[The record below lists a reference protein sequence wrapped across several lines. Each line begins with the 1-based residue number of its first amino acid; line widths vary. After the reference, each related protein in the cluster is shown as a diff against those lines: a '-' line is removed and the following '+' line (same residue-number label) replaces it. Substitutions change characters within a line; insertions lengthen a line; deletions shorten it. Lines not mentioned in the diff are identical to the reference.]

1 MPSKRLVVIDDEKG
15 IQEILREILTSN
27 GYEVEV
33 AGSGEDGLKKISE
46 DFYNVAIVDVHLQDM
61 TGIEV
66 MEKIEE
72 ISPNTEVIIMTAFA
86 SVDTAIKAIKG
97 KAFDYIAK
105 PFKTE
110 KLLDALQGAIH
121 YQELKMQNSS
131 MLKQITFLNEIS
143 HEMVKTFNIDT
154 ILNLVLTKTLEFFAI
169 KSGAIY
175 TKENGEW
182 VLRRWNG
189 VTDKFRNDFARLS
202 PEHPIVREATDMKLT
217 VLRKT
222 NVNHGGA
229 MWAAVPFLFGDSVMG
244 ILVLAGKGSEFL
256 NEEDRRLLT
265 IMGAQ
270 VGTILNNA
278 MTFEH
283 IETTR
288 SYLQNLVE
296 NTADAIITYDL
307 KGHIIGW
314 NPAATAIYGYDA
326 EEAIGKTLI
335 NVPEEKK
342 GEFKAIFNDVRNG
355 GIVSNFETFGLSKDM
370 RLVEVAVTLSPLKDA
385 SGRLIGYSCISRD
398 LTTKKDI
405 EKEKIRSEILEA
417 QGRIRDVL
425 IDVIPLLLKRRL
437 PQEDKNEFILI
448 LSRKLEEALY
458 DDYVREGEDTPDG
471 IARSIAA
478 VLNEMGG
485 KFEYSIDGDVITI
498 CGTKCPWQNE
508 QRKNPV
514 ICMLTKSISARFA
527 KRALGEVRVSL
538 ESTMANADEKCRII
552 IMRGGPGDT

>member
-1 MPSKRLVVIDDEKG
+1 MPSKRLMVIDDEKG
-15 IQEILREILTSN
+15 IQEILREVLTSK
-27 GYEVEV
+27 GYEVDV
-33 AGSGEDGLKKISE
+33 AGSGEEGLKRISK
-46 DFYNVAIVDVHLQDM
+46 DFFNVAIIDVHLQDM

-72 ISPNTEVIIMTAFA
+72 ISPDTEVIIMTAYA

-105 PFKTE
+105 PFKAE
-110 KLLDALQGAIH
+110 KLMDALNGAIH
-121 YQELKMQNSS
+121 YQELKMQNRS
-131 MLKQITFLNEIS
+131 MLKQITFLNDIS
-143 HEMVKTFNIDT
+143 NEMVKTFNIDT
-154 ILNLVLTKTLEFFAI
+154 ILNLVLSRTLEFFNI

-182 VLRRWNG
+182 ILRRWNG
-189 VTDKFRNDFARLS
+189 VTDKFKNDFARLS
-202 PEHPIVREATDMKLT
+202 PEHPIVREATDMQLT

-222 NVNHGGA
+222 NSNHGGA
-229 MWAAVPFLFGDSVMG
+229 MWAAVPFLFGNNVMG

-256 NEEDRRLLT
+256 DEEDRRLLT

-278 MTFEH
+278 MTFEN

-307 KGHIIGW
+307 KGCVIGW
-314 NPAATAIYGYDA
+314 NPAATVIYGWEA
-326 EEAIGKTLI
+326 EEAIGKTLV
-335 NVPEEKK
+335 NVPQDRR
-342 GEFKAIFNDVRNG
+342 GESKAMFNEVRNG
-355 GIVSNFETFGLSKDM
+355 GIVSNFETFRQSKEG
-370 RLVEVAVTLSPLKDA
+370 RLVEVAITLSPLKDA
-385 SGRLIGYSCISRD
+385 SGRLVGYSCISRD
-398 LTTKKDI
+398 LTTKKEV
-405 EKEKIRSEILEA
+405 EKERIRSEVLEA

-425 IDVIPLLLKRRL
+425 IDVIPLLLKRKL

-458 DDYVREGEDTPDG
+458 DNYVREGEDTPDG

-485 KFEYSIDGDVITI
+485 KFDYTIENDVITI
-498 CGTKCPWQNE
+498 CGYKCPWQNE
-508 QRKNPV
+508 TRKNPV

-527 KRALGEVRVSL
+527 KRALGEVRVSQ
-538 ESTMANADEKCRII
+538 ESTLANEDEKCLIT
-552 IMRGGPGDT
+552 IMRVDPGDS